1 MDISGQ
7 GLILRRVINPNAH
20 LPKLFLFCECDT
32 TVCRCQLRARYS
44 FIYGRPVYTR
54 RQTSP
59 PPGPNRRAHT
69 AVGRL
74 MMEKL
79 SGRVAYAVMSFES
92 FLGMGGGARHSMEQ
106 IDL

>member
-1 MDISGQ
+1 M
-7 GLILRRVINPNAH
+7 
-20 LPKLFLFCECDT
+20 
-32 TVCRCQLRARYS
+32 
-44 FIYGRPVYTR
+44 PVYIR

>member
-1 MDISGQ
+1 MAIKWRSLQ
-7 GLILRRVINPNAH
+7 VSASTRPLLHARVHPASDVAAI
-20 LPKLFLFCECDT
+20 
-32 TVCRCQLRARYS
+32 
-44 FIYGRPVYTR
+44 
-54 RQTSP
+54 
-59 PPGPNRRAHT
+59 GPNRRAHT